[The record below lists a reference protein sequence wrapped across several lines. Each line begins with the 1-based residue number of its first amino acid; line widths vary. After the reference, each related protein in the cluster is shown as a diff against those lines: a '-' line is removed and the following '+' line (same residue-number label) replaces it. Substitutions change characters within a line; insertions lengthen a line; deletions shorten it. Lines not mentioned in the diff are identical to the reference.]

1 LQGPCTI
8 AVATAFAIGAS
19 AAGRAQ
25 DASRLQWRAPHLCFQ
40 HRHGRICLC
49 RSFGATAN
57 QAKKVVG
64 CCHLVFAGNDR
75 DTSNSIETS
84 DAAAKKLG
92 DQFFEKLAAVVGS
105 TPKLRCCP
113 AHRRTNEAW
122 CGPRS
127 WSRCCCIS
135 AVTHSAI
142 RQASRR
148 LAIEVHRRANARL
161 RPSYVGIVQ
170 SAERAIGYDDDYKY
184 RSGVAYQPSPSRRAN
199 GVTRRYR

>member
-1 LQGPCTI
+1 MHLGFNGRLLIFVSNTDM
-8 AVATAFAIGAS
+8 VAS
-19 AAGRAQ
+19 AFVDHSARPPP
-25 DASRLQWRAPHLCFQ
+25 SRKTRRVLSL
-40 HRHGRICLC
+40 
-49 RSFGATAN
+49 
-57 QAKKVVG
+57 
-64 CCHLVFAGNDR
+64 AGNDR

-148 LAIEVHRRANARL
+148 L
-161 RPSYVGIVQ
+161 
-170 SAERAIGYDDDYKY
+170 
-184 RSGVAYQPSPSRRAN
+184 
-199 GVTRRYR
+199 

>member
-8 AVATAFAIGAS
+8 AIATAFAIGAS
-19 AAGRAQ
+19 ATGRAQ
-25 DASRLQWRAPHLCFQ
+25 DASRLQWKAPHLCFQ

-92 DQFFEKLAAVVGS
+92 DQFFEKLAAVFGP
-105 TPKLRCCP
+105 TPKLAVLPRP
-113 AHRRTNEAW
+113 PTNQRGVVRAAFVVAVLLYV
-122 CGPRS
+122 
-127 WSRCCCIS
+127 SRYS
-135 AVTHSAI
+135 FG
-142 RQASRR
+142 
-148 LAIEVHRRANARL
+148 N
-161 RPSYVGIVQ
+161 
-170 SAERAIGYDDDYKY
+170 
-184 RSGVAYQPSPSRRAN
+184 
-199 GVTRRYR
+199 